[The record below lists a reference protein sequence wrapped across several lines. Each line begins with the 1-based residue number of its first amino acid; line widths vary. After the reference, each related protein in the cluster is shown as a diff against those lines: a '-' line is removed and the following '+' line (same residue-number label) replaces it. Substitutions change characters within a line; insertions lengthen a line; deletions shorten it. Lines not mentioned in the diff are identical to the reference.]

1 MFARSLA
8 VFVLGA
14 LLCSTASCAAEQG
27 TEDDEEAS
35 VASSTSE
42 LRSVGLDENVGG
54 GFSPTTTNGEL
65 DGLGK
70 PAIGGLRMP
79 NLPKGSTR
87 FDVGGALESPPFS
100 PFEKGCYVQELLINQ
115 PGSSQPSR
123 IYVTVCS

>member
-14 LLCSTASCAAEQG
+14 LLGSTASCAAEG
-27 TEDDEEAS
+27 VADDDEA

-42 LRSVGLDENVGG
+42 LRATGGDEGIGG
-54 GFSPTTTNGEL
+54 GFAPSNPNGEL

-79 NLPKGSTR
+79 APPKGQPR
-87 FDVGGALESPPFS
+87 FDIGGALEPPPFS

>member
-14 LLCSTASCAAEQG
+14 LLGSTASCAAEG
-27 TEDDEEAS
+27 VADDDEA

-42 LRSVGLDENVGG
+42 LRNAGGEENGG
-54 GFSPTTTNGEL
+54 GFAPSNPNGEL

-79 NLPKGSTR
+79 ALPKGQPR
-87 FDVGGALESPPFS
+87 FDIGGALEPPPFS

-115 PGSSQPSR
+115 PGGGAPSR